1 MQKRSLRIITYVL
14 LLSLLC
20 IKPITPLPMFKQVK
34 DFITEKPAFSITL
47 SCLLALAFVIYKFRP
62 KVAVQDF
69 GSDRARENEWSNF
82 EERTRKRAEEARRE
96 RPQGAQAREEPSRAS
111 DSQRARPHCG
121 QREDYNDFDRFRARY
136 QQARSQ
142 PSRTNNSSL
151 SEELKA
157 AYRLLG
163 INENASC
170 WEILGQS
177 AGSSEKKID
186 EAWKKLCKR
195 WHPDRATFNKIS
207 PEMATL
213 VMQIINEAHDKC
225 LRKNQPDDGV
235 QGCAQQ

>member
-1 MQKRSLRIITYVL
+1 MQKRLLRIITYVL

-20 IKPITPLPMFKQVK
+20 IKPIIPLPMFKQVK
-34 DFITEKPAFSITL
+34 DFITEKPAFSITI

-69 GSDRARENEWSNF
+69 RSDRAGENEWSNY
-82 EERTRKRAEEARRE
+82 
-96 RPQGAQAREEPSRAS
+96 
-111 DSQRARPHCG
+111 D
-121 QREDYNDFDRFRARY
+121 DFDRFRARY
-136 QQARSQ
+136 EQAGSQ
-142 PSRTNNSSL
+142 SFRTNNGCL
-151 SEELKA
+151 SEEYKA

-170 WEILGQS
+170 WEILGLSTGATQS
-177 AGSSEKKID
+177 KID
-186 EAWKKLCKR
+186 KAWKNLCKR

-225 LRKNQPDDGV
+225 LRKNQPDEGV